1 MPPAPLT
8 EPASLPHEVIAWP
21 ENAGGVAALCM
32 VAYHGTTH
40 SSSGGTGEGETMA
53 LEHRS
58 WTARRNRTLN
68 HFEVTGV
75 IPSPEERLADGAY
88 VVTTRTLLLKP
99 DHQPLGPPILTL
111 RLYLTQERQFPY
123 TPPSPLRAH
132 LASYY
137 LGPIGAQEDA
147 CTKVRIMHNGTTL
160 IEIDVI
166 DD

>member
-88 VVTTRTLLLKP
+88 VVTTR
-99 DHQPLGPPILTL
+99 HVSGPCRHVFGRSVSDYRKISTEYA
-111 RLYLTQERQFPY
+111 RL
-123 TPPSPLRAH
+123 
-132 LASYY
+132 
-137 LGPIGAQEDA
+137 
-147 CTKVRIMHNGTTL
+147 
-160 IEIDVI
+160 
-166 DD
+166 